1 MGAERKGF
9 LVRLPVEVLEQL
21 RSWAEQEMRSVN
33 GQIEWVLREALR
45 TRKRLA
51 DAKGDDETDTRP
63 RDA

>member
-1 MGAERKGF
+1 MGVERKGF

-45 TRKRLA
+45 ARKRSVEP
-51 DAKGDDETDTRP
+51 KGDDEAESPP
-63 RDA
+63 RNA